1 MNKIILI
8 QTASIG
14 DVILTTPVLEKLHY
28 YFPEAIIDVVV
39 KEGME
44 SLFAKHPFVGKVWT
58 WEKRKHKYR
67 HLFSLIKQIRTVH
80 YDLAINCQRFAS
92 TGFLT
97 VFSGAVIT
105 TGFHKNPFSAFFTYR
120 IRHQIGNV
128 HEVERNL
135 SLIDFIGPE
144 KRFSVRLYPSEAD
157 FNEVVHLKYRPY
169 ICIAPASLWF
179 TKQFPESKW
188 IEFVG
193 ALPEDLQVYLLG
205 AADERALC
213 ERIVKA
219 CVPRGVISLAG
230 ELSLLQT
237 AALMQDAILNYV
249 NGSPPLHIASSVNA
263 PVAAIF
269 CSTILEFGFGPRSDR
284 SFMIQTSQT
293 LTCRPCGLHGYK
305 KCPEG
310 HFDCAYSILNQQL
323 IQCISYVKCYE

>member
-105 TGFHKNPFSAFFTYR
+105 TGFHKN
-120 IRHQIGNV
+120 
-128 HEVERNL
+128 
-135 SLIDFIGPE
+135 
-144 KRFSVRLYPSEAD
+144 
-157 FNEVVHLKYRPY
+157 
-169 ICIAPASLWF
+169 
-179 TKQFPESKW
+179 
-188 IEFVG
+188 
-193 ALPEDLQVYLLG
+193 
-205 AADERALC
+205 
-213 ERIVKA
+213 
-219 CVPRGVISLAG
+219 
-230 ELSLLQT
+230 
-237 AALMQDAILNYV
+237 
-249 NGSPPLHIASSVNA
+249 
-263 PVAAIF
+263 
-269 CSTILEFGFGPRSDR
+269 
-284 SFMIQTSQT
+284 
-293 LTCRPCGLHGYK
+293 
-305 KCPEG
+305 
-310 HFDCAYSILNQQL
+310 HF
-323 IQCISYVKCYE
+323 